1 MHNILSKIHLEDI
14 YRGFAPMPES
24 ITGWGGDDPI
34 FDILI
39 KRIRPRVV
47 VEVGTWKGQSA
58 ITMAEACRTY
68 QLNCAIICVDTWLG
82 SEEHL
87 LKCPNE
93 LRPANGYPK
102 LYYQFLSNVV
112 HRRVHEW
119 IVPLPTTSLTA
130 ANVLAQLG
138 IRADLVYI
146 DANHQYE
153 AVLADLNAF
162 LPLLT
167 PGGIMFGHDYCWD
180 SVQRGVANFCA
191 SRGFGHSTAGDFW
204 ILDVR

>member
-1 MHNILSKIHLEDI
+1 MHKILSRIHTDDI
-14 YRGFAPMPES
+14 YRGFCPIPES

-34 FDILI
+34 FKMLI
-39 KRIRPRVV
+39 KRVEPRVI

-58 ITMAEACRTY
+58 ITMAEACRTC
-68 QLNCAIICVDTWLG
+68 QLDCAIICVDTWLG

-87 LKCPNE
+87 LKCPKE
-93 LRPANGYPK
+93 LQPANGYPK

-112 HRRVHEW
+112 HRKVQEW

-138 IRADLVYI
+138 IEADLIYI

-153 AVLADLNAF
+153 AVLLDLNAF
-162 LPLLT
+162 LPLLAK
-167 PGGIMFGHDYCWD
+167 GGVMFGHDYCWE
-180 SVQRGVANFCA
+180 SVRRAVVDFCT
-191 SRGFGHSTAGDFW
+191 SRGIEHRT
-204 ILDVR
+204 